1 MGETERKKREYD
13 VDIVILWVDG
23 SDPAWQEEKRKYLP
37 PTAADSNTAS
47 RYRDWGLMPYWF
59 RGIERFVPWVRKIHF
74 VTWGHVPGFL
84 NLEHPKLHVVRHEEF
99 IPAEYLPTFSSHTI
113 EMNIHRIPDL
123 AEHFI
128 YFNDDMF
135 LLRPMAEDNFFKDG
149 LPCAYGREV
158 PWTFGGGVGIWEHA
172 AVNDLGVINAH
183 FPKKEAIRHH
193 PEKFYSRKYRWKDNL
208 RTFML
213 NHLFPDRFTG
223 FQNLHA
229 PAAYRKQTFE
239 EVWAAEPDLLR
250 STCTDRF
257 RTAANVNQWVCLWW
271 QIAGGSFV
279 PGIVDNL
286 VDSVT
291 ASKVDLLCEVIEGQ
305 KHDMICLN
313 DPDEASDVT
322 ALAERL
328 RAAFEAILPEKSQ
341 FEIV

>member
-1 MGETERKKREYD
+1 MTRNNHLIGFVAT
-13 VDIVILWVDG
+13 IVFLFFAGWFNYRNYLLKQPI
-23 SDPAWQEEKRKYLP
+23 QEEPATLP
-37 PTAADSNTAS
+37 QPEVCNTISPYDHLFKQYADSIKW
-47 RYRDWGLMPYWF
+47 DWQLLAAIAYKESKFDTSVVSWAGAKGLMQLMPRTARAMGVPEGMEQNAEESIKGAVRYLTELERSF
-59 RGIERFVPWVRKIHF
+59 R
-74 VTWGHVPGFL
+74 
-84 NLEHPKLHVVRHEEF
+84 
-99 IPAEYLPTFSSHTI
+99 
-113 EMNIHRIPDL
+113 RIPDPDERKNFIL
-123 AEHFI
+123 ASYNAGIGHI
-128 YFNDDMF
+128 LDA
-135 LLRPMAEDNFFKDG
+135 MALADK
-149 LPCAYGREV
+149 YG
-158 PWTFGGGVGIWEHA
+158 H
-172 AVNDLGVINAH
+172 D
-183 FPKKEAIRHH
+183 
-193 PEKFYSRKYRWKDNL
+193 KYRWKDNL

-271 QIAGGSFV
+271 QIAGGGFV

-291 ASKVDLLCEVIEGQ
+291 ASKVELLCEVIEGQ

-341 FEIV
+341 FELV